1 MNRNN
6 KNIAVIAAA
15 LLIGLLLGWVFF
27 GGSGSTDEASHEH
40 AASEDVVWTCSMHP
54 EIRSN
59 EPADCPKCGMELI
72 PVGNQDNLDSD
83 IFQMSE
89 DAMKLANIRTMTVGA
104 DAASKEMRL
113 NGKVS
118 VDERNTY
125 SQSTHIPGRIEKLTV
140 NFTGEEVRR
149 GQTLAVVYSPELVTA
164 QQELLQAFSIRQEQP
179 QLYEAVRQ
187 KLGNWRI
194 SDNLMDKIVAS
205 GKPLQSFPITAD
217 VSGVVTEKLVELGDY
232 VERGMPL
239 YTVSDLSKVWVLFD
253 VYESQMAFI
262 EEGSKI
268 SFSISSL
275 PGETFEGTISFID
288 PLLNSQT
295 RVATARVEVDNR
307 NGKLKPEMFASG
319 VVQSNIGEVDSQEI
333 VVPKSAVLWTGKR
346 SLVYIREEMGQNVGF
361 TLREV
366 VLGPSLGDAYVIEE
380 GLSEGEQIV
389 VNGTFTVDAAVQLS
403 GRPSMMNPE
412 KASTSST
419 QDRGMGMEEFLK
431 SNSMDFRGETPEKF
445 RDQLGGLLQSY
456 LKLKEALV
464 AGQQTESAALSKSF
478 SEELGGLKA
487 EGLSEEAGEYWAQR
501 QQSIKASVDALHKAG
516 ELEEQREEF
525 ISLSEEMIKTL
536 VAFGLNNQ
544 SIFVDYC
551 PMANSDEGA
560 YWLSDIEIIR
570 NPYFGD
576 AMLTC
581 GEIVKKIN

>member
-6 KNIAVIAAA
+6 KNIIVIAAT
-15 LLIGLLLGWVFF
+15 LILGLLLGWAFF
-27 GGSGSTDEASHEH
+27 GGNGGSEEAAHDH
-40 AASEDVVWTCSMHP
+40 AASEDTIWTCSMHP

-59 EPADCPKCGMELI
+59 EPGDCPKCGMELI
-72 PVGNQDNLDSD
+72 PLVNQGSLDSD

-89 DAMKLANIRTMTVGA
+89 DAMKLANIRTMTVGS

-113 NGKVS
+113 NGKVT

-125 SQSTHIPGRIEKLTV
+125 SQSTHIPGRIEKLNV

-164 QQELLQAFSIRQEQP
+164 QQELLQAYRIRQEQP
-179 QLYEAVRQ
+179 QLYAAVRE
-187 KLGNWRI
+187 KLSNWRI
-194 SDNLMDKIVAS
+194 SASLMDRIVAS

-253 VYESQMAFI
+253 VYESQMPFVR
-262 EEGSKI
+262 EGSKI
-268 SFSISSL
+268 EFTIASL
-275 PGETFEGTISFID
+275 GGETFEGVISFVD
-288 PLLNSQT
+288 PLLNNRT

-307 NGKLKPEMFASG
+307 DGKLKPEMFASG
-319 VVQSNIGEVDSQEI
+319 VVKTNIGEADSQEI

-346 SLVYIREEMGQNVGF
+346 SLVYVKEDLGNNVGF

-366 VLGPSLGDAYVIEE
+366 VLGPSLGDTYVIEE
-380 GLSEGEQIV
+380 GLAEGEEIV

-412 KASTSST
+412 NASTEP
-419 QDRGMGMEEFLK
+419 DNANREDIEKFLGN
-431 SNSMDFRGETPEKF
+431 NSVDFREEAPAEFKQ
-445 RDQLGGLLQSY
+445 QLGVLLQSY
-456 LKLKEALV
+456 LELKEALV
-464 AGQQTESAALSKSF
+464 KGQQKESNSSVEDFLKYL
-478 SEELGGLKA
+478 EELQGEDLSGDAKA
-487 EGLSEEAGEYWAQR
+487 YWTAR
-501 QQSIKASVDALHKAG
+501 QQALKSSAEDLKDAAS
-516 ELEEQREEF
+516 LEAQREEF
-525 ISLSEEMIKTL
+525 ILFSEEMIKTI
-536 VAFGLNNQ
+536 VVFGLNNQ
-544 SIFVDYC
+544 TIFVDHC
-551 PMANSDEGA
+551 PMANSDKGA
-560 YWLSDIEIIR
+560 YWLSDIENIR

-581 GEIVKKIN
+581 GEIVKEIK